1 MRLMFLAYRRGLL
14 QEDDNKF
21 GLESRIR
28 ETLLMDTIVMEHN
41 ADLAWK
47 GLQLSNILLAPNI
60 DRKRFREQADNNTDK
75 LKLTQFYYNYDL
87 WNTLES
93 EYRLIN
99 QSSDLIKLWNKLVK
113 DGTLK
118 AFKDSVDKKHGQN

>member
-1 MRLMFLAYRRGLL
+1 MFLAYRRGLL